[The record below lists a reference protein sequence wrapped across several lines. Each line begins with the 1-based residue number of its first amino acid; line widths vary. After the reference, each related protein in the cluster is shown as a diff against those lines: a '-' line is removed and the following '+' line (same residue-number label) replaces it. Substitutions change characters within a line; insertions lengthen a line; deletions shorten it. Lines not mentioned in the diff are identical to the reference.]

1 MPYCTDCGNEVRD
14 THSYCRGCGRR
25 LTESENSV
33 SASTARAPEPGFLTH
48 ESMEY
53 LREALETGTDK
64 EHPGHA
70 SLMRD
75 IAAAFQDFAV
85 FGKLDDLNLLEI
97 LASGAQSETYN
108 ETETELML
116 LGFFRTIRLYDESF
130 GTDWEDE
137 LLDQL
142 TRAIDQ
148 AKADLEGKN
157 R

>member
-14 THSYCRGCGRR
+14 THSYCRQCGTQ
-25 LTESENSV
+25 LTEGQNSGP
-33 SASTARAPEPGFLTH
+33 ASTAEAPEVGFLTH

-53 LREALETGTDK
+53 LKEALEAGTDE

-75 IAAAFQDFAV
+75 VAAAFQDFAV
-85 FGKLDDLNLLEI
+85 IGKLDELNLLEI

-116 LGFFRTIRLYDESF
+116 LGFFRTVRLYDESF

-148 AKADLEGKN
+148 AKADLEDESL
-157 R
+157 

>member
-1 MPYCTDCGNEVRD
+1 
-14 THSYCRGCGRR
+14 
-25 LTESENSV
+25 
-33 SASTARAPEPGFLTH
+33 
-48 ESMEY
+48 MEY

-85 FGKLDDLNLLEI
+85 IGKLDDLNLLEV

-116 LGFFRTIRLYDESF
+116 LGFFRTIRLYDKSF
-130 GTDWEDE
+130 RTDWEDE

-148 AKADLEGKN
+148 AKADLEEEN
-157 R
+157 L

>member
-14 THSYCRGCGRR
+14 THSYCRGCGTE
-25 LTESENSV
+25 LTESQNPGT
-33 SASTARAPEPGFLTH
+33 ASTDQAPVPGFLTH

-53 LREALETGTDK
+53 LKEAIEAGTDE

-75 IAAAFQDFAV
+75 VAAAFQDFAV
-85 FGKLDDLNLLEI
+85 IGKLDDLNLLEI
-97 LASGAQSETYN
+97 LASVAQSETYN

-116 LGFFRTIRLYDESF
+116 LGFFRTVRLYDESF

-148 AKADLEGKN
+148 AKADLEDEN
-157 R
+157 L